1 MDFIEYSK
9 YIKTKLINLDPL
21 HIFSIFQILNNVLKL
36 FSLNMLL
43 SIVLTVR
50 RNYLKEILKNNI
62 FLKIRQN
69 KNA

>member
-1 MDFIEYSK
+1 MDLIEYSK